1 MLMVHVIAKTRYGGL
16 NEIRK
21 NTPQFIRAFRGL
33 LILLERVS
41 DDYNCSPEA
50 ALLMLSEYLPL
61 GDFEEVDDPIHLDV
75 RHEQDKLKSFLSK
88 CYSSPQGYLLSVIE
102 IILRLPI
109 TNMTEVIAQFDLAR
123 LKLGGWTTTPQTGR
137 SDEPSQKETI
147 SEQVEPKRKF
157 KTKKVNEN
165 IVKPKEQKPKVVDR
179 PPQIDSGLSKLDK
192 ALARSKETLA
202 RSKETLAESGQVVP
216 TNPLLNDFL

>member
-1 MLMVHVIAKTRYGGL
+1 MVHVIAKTRYGGL

-33 LILLERVS
+33 LTLLERVS
-41 DDYNCSPEA
+41 DDYDCSPEA

-75 RHEQDKLKSFLSK
+75 RHEQDKLKSFLNK

-102 IILRLPI
+102 TILRLPV

-123 LKLGGWTTTPQTGR
+123 LKLGGLVQRTDR
-137 SDEPSQKETI
+137 SDEPIQKETLG
-147 SEQVEPKRKF
+147 EQIEPKRKF
-157 KTKKVNEN
+157 KTKKVKEN
-165 IVKPKEQKPKVVDR
+165 IVKPKEQKVVDR